1 MLGILSLEQTK
12 IVSSF
17 CATVISENEHVLSVY
32 AINKNG
38 RIIDVAKRNDSI
50 LSTLSKHESEI
61 AFMQRILQI
70 SMMRDLDDKLGELSF
85 ATIHRQNFTE
95 CLFPFHDA
103 AILVL
108 FDTADIKDSVARIL
122 VRIQELGKKI
132 STPKIV
138 C

>member
-1 MLGILSLEQTK
+1 MLGILSLEQIK
-12 IVSSF
+12 IVSNF
-17 CATVISENEHVLSVY
+17 CTSVISENEHVLLVC

-38 RIIDVAKRNDSI
+38 RIIDSAKRNDSI

-95 CLFPFHDA
+95 CLFPFQDA
-103 AILVL
+103 VILVL
-108 FDTADIKDSVARIL
+108 FDTADIKDSVAEIL
-122 VRIQELGKKI
+122 VHIQELGEKI
-132 STPKIV
+132 SIPKIV

>member
-1 MLGILSLEQTK
+1 MLGILSLEQIK
-12 IVSSF
+12 MVSNF
-17 CATVISENEHVLSVY
+17 CTTVILENEHVLLVC

-38 RIIDVAKRNDSI
+38 RIIDIAKRNDSI

-70 SMMRDLDDKLGELSF
+70 SMMGDLDYKLGKLSF

-95 CLFPFHDA
+95 CLFPFYDA
-103 AILVL
+103 VVLVL
-108 FDTADIKDSVARIL
+108 FDTADIKDSITEIFAH
-122 VRIQELGKKI
+122 IQELDKKI
-132 STPKIV
+132 TIPKIV